1 MRKQMVNL
9 TYEGGLKMI
18 ILHFVKTSYNLIQS
32 TEAEQKGASKM
43 SKVWI
48 HIFKDLN
55 SVNAINLEALMQ
67 PQM

>member
-43 SKVWI
+43 SIV
-48 HIFKDLN
+48 
-55 SVNAINLEALMQ
+55 
-67 PQM
+67 